1 MYWYFAFRMVQ
12 VIFVVETFLVLVD
25 ESQEVI
31 LFLGALNEYIR

>member
-31 LFLGALNEYIR
+31 LFLGVLNEDIE

>member
-1 MYWYFAFRMVQ
+1 MYRYFAFRMVQ

-31 LFLGALNEYIR
+31 LFLGVLNEYIE